1 MVVSSGYVLFVVCKQ
16 GLTGA
21 QDSFHLKVTPRPT
34 SRGWHRAPFLFSA
47 GASSTNPKPSCAAI
61 CRIHYLIRIAPAE
74 RPPADGIGMCGRHIL
89 YGTAAGNI
97 IPATT
102 VAPKYGNGS
111 PVPVSGI
118 NFSYRIDHKK
128 ITDAAAIRLNSSKNS
143 VKLRH
148 YHVEYHRIRFI
159 IRLLAPL
166 STATR
171 RGNIIKFSRNSSC
184 FQQNTSMQYDFC
196 IFAESTL
203 RTMPV
208 PDTDLHHRFFRTRT
222 SPNVTG
228 IVLFYF
234 RYVEFWW
241 KSLYY
246 AELYQ
251 QIIVSGQRTIS
262 NHQYPLIIR
271 NQDERNI
278 MKTWIFLLFL
288 SKTFRFLV
296 GKRDGPRS
304 VHGVSRNSTAIAITI
319 TIRPSLSFFYG
330 LLSRFGNS
338 SITTGR

>member
-1 MVVSSGYVLFVVCKQ
+1 MRRHLPNTLPHTDCTRRATAGRRNRYV
-16 GLTGA
+16 
-21 QDSFHLKVTPRPT
+21 
-34 SRGWHRAPFLFSA
+34 RAA
-47 GASSTNPKPSCAAI
+47 
-61 CRIHYLIRIAPAE
+61 
-74 RPPADGIGMCGRHIL
+74 HII

-128 ITDAAAIRLNSSKNS
+128 ITDAAAIRLN
-143 VKLRH
+143 
-148 YHVEYHRIRFI
+148 
-159 IRLLAPL
+159 
-166 STATR
+166 
-171 RGNIIKFSRNSSC
+171 
-184 FQQNTSMQYDFC
+184 FC

-278 MKTWIFLLFL
+278 MKT
-288 SKTFRFLV
+288 
-296 GKRDGPRS
+296 
-304 VHGVSRNSTAIAITI
+304 
-319 TIRPSLSFFYG
+319 
-330 LLSRFGNS
+330 
-338 SITTGR
+338 

>member
-1 MVVSSGYVLFVVCKQ
+1 MRRHLPNTLPHTDCTRRATAGRRNRYV
-16 GLTGA
+16 
-21 QDSFHLKVTPRPT
+21 
-34 SRGWHRAPFLFSA
+34 RAA
-47 GASSTNPKPSCAAI
+47 
-61 CRIHYLIRIAPAE
+61 
-74 RPPADGIGMCGRHIL
+74 HII

-262 NHQYPLIIR
+262 NHQ
-271 NQDERNI
+271 
-278 MKTWIFLLFL
+278 
-288 SKTFRFLV
+288 
-296 GKRDGPRS
+296 
-304 VHGVSRNSTAIAITI
+304 
-319 TIRPSLSFFYG
+319 
-330 LLSRFGNS
+330 
-338 SITTGR
+338 

>member
-1 MVVSSGYVLFVVCKQ
+1 MRRHLPNTIPHTDCTRRATAGRRNRYV
-16 GLTGA
+16 
-21 QDSFHLKVTPRPT
+21 
-34 SRGWHRAPFLFSA
+34 RAA
-47 GASSTNPKPSCAAI
+47 
-61 CRIHYLIRIAPAE
+61 
-74 RPPADGIGMCGRHIL
+74 HII

-97 IPATT
+97 IPATS

-166 STATR
+166 SPATR

-184 FQQNTSMQYDFC
+184 FQQNYGQCLYL
-196 IFAESTL
+196 L
-203 RTMPV
+203 RSYISV
-208 PDTDLHHRFFRTRT
+208 FSEQERRLT
-222 SPNVTG
+222 SPA
-228 IVLFYF
+228 LAFYF

-278 MKTWIFLLFL
+278 MKT
-288 SKTFRFLV
+288 
-296 GKRDGPRS
+296 
-304 VHGVSRNSTAIAITI
+304 
-319 TIRPSLSFFYG
+319 
-330 LLSRFGNS
+330 
-338 SITTGR
+338 

>member
-1 MVVSSGYVLFVVCKQ
+1 MRRHLPNTLPHTDCTRRATAGRRNRYV
-16 GLTGA
+16 
-21 QDSFHLKVTPRPT
+21 
-34 SRGWHRAPFLFSA
+34 RAA
-47 GASSTNPKPSCAAI
+47 
-61 CRIHYLIRIAPAE
+61 
-74 RPPADGIGMCGRHIL
+74 HII

-241 KSLYY
+241 LAKFCPLSSLLIVLNQQLVKSCTMRQNFDGTKMGQNRRKIKPRPLCSEYP
-246 AELYQ
+246 YQ
-251 QIIVSGQRTIS
+251 NTLVPSTKVQICPVKNEQM
-262 NHQYPLIIR
+262 N
-271 NQDERNI
+271 
-278 MKTWIFLLFL
+278 LFL
-288 SKTFRFLV
+288 SFITHFSIILYHDRFFKVSDTLLHV
-296 GKRDGPRS
+296 LPLNNVS
-304 VHGVSRNSTAIAITI
+304 LIIVHCSRQMPI
-319 TIRPSLSFFYG
+319 IRIGICTL
-330 LLSRFGNS
+330 LLSDLIQILRL
-338 SITTGR
+338 

>member
-1 MVVSSGYVLFVVCKQ
+1 MRRHLPNTLHHTDCTRRTT
-16 GLTGA
+16 TGRRNRYA
-21 QDSFHLKVTPRPT
+21 Q
-34 SRGWHRAPFLFSA
+34 
-47 GASSTNPKPSCAAI
+47 AA
-61 CRIHYLIRIAPAE
+61 
-74 RPPADGIGMCGRHIL
+74 HII

-102 VAPKYGNGS
+102 VAPKSGNGS

-128 ITDAAAIRLNSSKNS
+128 ITDAAAIQLNSSKNS

-234 RYVEFWW
+234 RYVEFW
-241 KSLYY
+241 
-246 AELYQ
+246 
-251 QIIVSGQRTIS
+251 
-262 NHQYPLIIR
+262 
-271 NQDERNI
+271 
-278 MKTWIFLLFL
+278 
-288 SKTFRFLV
+288 
-296 GKRDGPRS
+296 
-304 VHGVSRNSTAIAITI
+304 
-319 TIRPSLSFFYG
+319 
-330 LLSRFGNS
+330 
-338 SITTGR
+338 

>member
-1 MVVSSGYVLFVVCKQ
+1 MRRHLPNTLPHTDCTRRATAGRRNRYV
-16 GLTGA
+16 
-21 QDSFHLKVTPRPT
+21 
-34 SRGWHRAPFLFSA
+34 RAA
-47 GASSTNPKPSCAAI
+47 
-61 CRIHYLIRIAPAE
+61 
-74 RPPADGIGMCGRHIL
+74 HII

-196 IFAESTL
+196 ILQSRHYGQCRYLIRIYITVFSEQERRL
-203 RTMPV
+203 
-208 PDTDLHHRFFRTRT
+208 T
-222 SPNVTG
+222 SP
-228 IVLFYF
+228 
-234 RYVEFWW
+234 
-241 KSLYY
+241 
-246 AELYQ
+246 A
-251 QIIVSGQRTIS
+251 
-262 NHQYPLIIR
+262 
-271 NQDERNI
+271 
-278 MKTWIFLLFL
+278 
-288 SKTFRFLV
+288 
-296 GKRDGPRS
+296 
-304 VHGVSRNSTAIAITI
+304 
-319 TIRPSLSFFYG
+319 LSFFI
-330 LLSRFGNS
+330 FDM
-338 SITTGR
+338 

>member
-1 MVVSSGYVLFVVCKQ
+1 MRRHSPNTLHHTDC
-16 GLTGA
+16 T
-21 QDSFHLKVTPRPT
+21 R
-34 SRGWHRAPFLFSA
+34 RAPA
-47 GASSTNPKPSCAAI
+47 GGRNRYVRAA
-61 CRIHYLIRIAPAE
+61 
-74 RPPADGIGMCGRHIL
+74 HII

-159 IRLLAPL
+159 IRPLAPL

-196 IFAESTL
+196 IFAKSTL

-278 MKTWIFLLFL
+278 MKT
-288 SKTFRFLV
+288 
-296 GKRDGPRS
+296 
-304 VHGVSRNSTAIAITI
+304 
-319 TIRPSLSFFYG
+319 
-330 LLSRFGNS
+330 
-338 SITTGR
+338 

>member
-1 MVVSSGYVLFVVCKQ
+1 MHRHSPNTLHHTDCTRRATAGRRNRYVQ
-16 GLTGA
+16 
-21 QDSFHLKVTPRPT
+21 
-34 SRGWHRAPFLFSA
+34 
-47 GASSTNPKPSCAAI
+47 AA
-61 CRIHYLIRIAPAE
+61 
-74 RPPADGIGMCGRHIL
+74 HII

-102 VAPKYGNGS
+102 VAPKSGNGS

-128 ITDAAAIRLNSSKNS
+128 ITDAADIQLNSSKNS

-234 RYVEFWW
+234 LYVEFWW

-251 QIIVSGQRTIS
+251 HIIVSGQRTIS

-278 MKTWIFLLFL
+278 MKT
-288 SKTFRFLV
+288 
-296 GKRDGPRS
+296 
-304 VHGVSRNSTAIAITI
+304 
-319 TIRPSLSFFYG
+319 
-330 LLSRFGNS
+330 
-338 SITTGR
+338 

>member
-1 MVVSSGYVLFVVCKQ
+1 M
-16 GLTGA
+16 GA
-21 QDSFHLKVTPRPT
+21 T
-34 SRGWHRAPFLFSA
+34 
-47 GASSTNPKPSCAAI
+47 
-61 CRIHYLIRIAPAE
+61 LIQRRRVRE
-74 RPPADGIGMCGRHIL
+74 EGFR
-89 YGTAAGNI
+89 T
-97 IPATT
+97 
-102 VAPKYGNGS
+102 
-111 PVPVSGI
+111 
-118 NFSYRIDHKK
+118 
-128 ITDAAAIRLNSSKNS
+128 
-143 VKLRH
+143 RH

-159 IRLLAPL
+159 IRPLAPL

-278 MKTWIFLLFL
+278 MKT
-288 SKTFRFLV
+288 
-296 GKRDGPRS
+296 
-304 VHGVSRNSTAIAITI
+304 
-319 TIRPSLSFFYG
+319 
-330 LLSRFGNS
+330 
-338 SITTGR
+338 

>member
-1 MVVSSGYVLFVVCKQ
+1 MRRHLPNTLPHTDCTRRATAGRRNRYV
-16 GLTGA
+16 
-21 QDSFHLKVTPRPT
+21 
-34 SRGWHRAPFLFSA
+34 RAA
-47 GASSTNPKPSCAAI
+47 
-61 CRIHYLIRIAPAE
+61 
-74 RPPADGIGMCGRHIL
+74 HII

-241 KSLYY
+241 KSVVLRRTLSANYSIR
-246 AELYQ
+246 AEDYFQ
-251 QIIVSGQRTIS
+251 
-262 NHQYPLIIR
+262 
-271 NQDERNI
+271 
-278 MKTWIFLLFL
+278 
-288 SKTFRFLV
+288 
-296 GKRDGPRS
+296 
-304 VHGVSRNSTAIAITI
+304 
-319 TIRPSLSFFYG
+319 
-330 LLSRFGNS
+330 S
-338 SITTGR
+338 SIPFNHSESGRKEYYENMNISALFIENIPISCRKKGRPPISSRCFTKFNRDRNHNHDSAVPFFFLRFAEQVRE

>member
-1 MVVSSGYVLFVVCKQ
+1 MRRHSPNTLHHTDCTRRATTGRRNRYV
-16 GLTGA
+16 
-21 QDSFHLKVTPRPT
+21 
-34 SRGWHRAPFLFSA
+34 RAA
-47 GASSTNPKPSCAAI
+47 
-61 CRIHYLIRIAPAE
+61 
-74 RPPADGIGMCGRHIL
+74 HII

-102 VAPKYGNGS
+102 VAPKSGNGS

-159 IRLLAPL
+159 IRPLAPL

-251 QIIVSGQRTIS
+251 QIIVSGQDYF
-262 NHQYPLIIR
+262 Q
-271 NQDERNI
+271 
-278 MKTWIFLLFL
+278 
-288 SKTFRFLV
+288 
-296 GKRDGPRS
+296 
-304 VHGVSRNSTAIAITI
+304 
-319 TIRPSLSFFYG
+319 
-330 LLSRFGNS
+330 S
-338 SITTGR
+338 SIPFNHSESGRKEYYENMNISALFIENIPISCRKKGRPPISSRCFTKFNRDRNHNHDSAVPFFFLRFAEQVRE

>member
-1 MVVSSGYVLFVVCKQ
+1 MRRHSPNTLHHTDCTRRATAGRRNRYV
-16 GLTGA
+16 
-21 QDSFHLKVTPRPT
+21 
-34 SRGWHRAPFLFSA
+34 RAA
-47 GASSTNPKPSCAAI
+47 
-61 CRIHYLIRIAPAE
+61 
-74 RPPADGIGMCGRHIL
+74 HII

-102 VAPKYGNGS
+102 VAPKSGNGS
-111 PVPVSGI
+111 PVP
-118 NFSYRIDHKK
+118 
-128 ITDAAAIRLNSSKNS
+128 AIRLNSSKNS

-159 IRLLAPL
+159 IRPLAPL

-278 MKTWIFLLFL
+278 MKT
-288 SKTFRFLV
+288 
-296 GKRDGPRS
+296 
-304 VHGVSRNSTAIAITI
+304 
-319 TIRPSLSFFYG
+319 
-330 LLSRFGNS
+330 
-338 SITTGR
+338 